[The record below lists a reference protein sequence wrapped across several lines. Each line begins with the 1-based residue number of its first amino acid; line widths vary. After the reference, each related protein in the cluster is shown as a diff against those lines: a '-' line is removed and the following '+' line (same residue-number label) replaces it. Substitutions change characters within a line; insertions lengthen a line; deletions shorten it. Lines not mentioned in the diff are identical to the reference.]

1 MRRIAPRETLAQ
13 QAYRQL
19 KEEIVSGR
27 LEPNEE
33 LPEERL
39 SAQLGISRTPLREA
53 LMRLSMEG
61 LVILKK
67 GSPATVATFTKE
79 ESRHLMEIRRVLEV
93 HNLEKISD
101 DLNDS
106 VFDKLDSNLASQ
118 AEAVGSDDFH
128 NFIEYD
134 REFHLILSSLNENP
148 KTREL
153 LNQMNT
159 GVNRAFLILSNT
171 LPISA
176 KDAYEEHRKIVES
189 LKAGDI
195 DRAKQLMT
203 EHLMNVEKR
212 FLKYYQ

>member
-19 KEEIVSGR
+19 REEIVSAR

-61 LVILKK
+61 LVILRK
-67 GSPATVATFTKE
+67 GSPATVATFTIE

-93 HNLEKISD
+93 HNLEKISGE
-101 DLNDS
+101 LNDS
-106 VFDKLDSNLASQ
+106 VFNHLESNLHCQ
-118 AEAVGSDDFH
+118 AEAVANDEFH
-128 NFIEYD
+128 NFIESD

-148 KTREL
+148 KTKEL

-176 KDAYEEHRKIVES
+176 KEAYEEHRTIVEA

-195 DRAKQLMT
+195 TGAKQRMNQ
-203 EHLMNVEKR
+203 HLMNVEQR
-212 FLKYYQ
+212 FLKYAQ

>member
-1 MRRIAPRETLAQ
+1 MQRIAPRETLAQ

-39 SAQLGISRTPLREA
+39 SSQLGISRTPLREA

-61 LVILKK
+61 LVIFKK
-67 GSPATVATFTKE
+67 GSPAIVATFTKD
-79 ESRHLMEIRRVLEV
+79 ESGHLMEIRRVLEV
-93 HNLEKISD
+93 HNLEKISA

-106 VFDKLDSNLASQ
+106 VFKNLESNLASQ
-118 AEAVGSDDFH
+118 AEAVSNDDFH

-176 KDAYEEHRKIVES
+176 KEAYEEHHRLFDS

-195 DRAKQLMT
+195 DLAKQLMT